1 MRLLAFSIHPIELM
15 RSLNMALDIS
25 VAGIFMHQCRT
36 TLICNGI
43 AEELDLKHGER
54 ERLLASAF
62 MHDLGAASY
71 AEERALLLNPD
82 HEERLG
88 KGIHQHAERGS
99 ALLRDSGIFAPL
111 ADIVH
116 YHHDRWNGDN
126 PSGLQGDAIPLASR
140 IIHLA
145 DRVDVVARRDRPILS
160 QREDICRMIQEG
172 SDRQFDPLVVEA
184 FLRRSRL
191 ESFWLDQSNAGY
203 IPLFLSKMAVWGAS
217 NYTAEEVLR
226 IAELYATLIDRMSAF
241 TATHSRSVSLVAS
254 LLAAEAGFC
263 GTELTMMRIAGLL
276 HDLGKLS
283 VPNAILNKPGPLTQ
297 EETNIMRQHP
307 YYTYRILEQMENF
320 SSIAAWAA
328 LHHET
333 LDGQG
338 YPFKIGG
345 DDLPLG
351 SRIMAVADI
360 FVALAEDRPY
370 RTRMPLGSIKRIMDN
385 MAKARKIDGHCMEVL
400 FNRCRDAESI
410 IREAPENG
418 FPSSQRESLNKNE

>member
-1 MRLLAFSIHPIELM
+1 MAFSIHPIELM

-25 VAGIFMHQCRT
+25 VAGIAMHQCRT
-36 TLICNGI
+36 TLICHGI
-43 AEELDLKHGER
+43 AEELHLKHGER
-54 ERLLASAF
+54 ERLLAAAF

-71 AEERALLLNPD
+71 AEERAQLVNPD
-82 HEERLG
+82 YEERLG
-88 KGIHQHAERGS
+88 HGSHQHAERGG

-111 ADIVH
+111 EDIIR
-116 YHHDRWNGDN
+116 YHHDHWIGGN
-126 PSGLQGDAIPLASR
+126 PSGLQGDGIPLASR

-145 DRVDVVARRDRPILS
+145 DRVDVLARKNRHILD
-160 QREDICRMIQEG
+160 QREDICRIIQEESG
-172 SDRQFDPLVVEA
+172 RKFDPLVMEA

-191 ESFWLDQSNAGY
+191 ESFWLDLHNTGY
-203 IPLFLSKMAVWGAS
+203 LPLFISKMTVWGAG

-226 IAELYATLIDRMSAF
+226 IAGMYATLIDRMCAF
-241 TATHSRSVSLVAS
+241 TATHSRSVSGVAA

-263 GTELTMMRIAGLL
+263 GAELTMMRIAGLL

-283 VPNAILNKPGPLTQ
+283 VPNAILSKPGPLTQ
-297 EETNIMRQHP
+297 EEANIMRQHP

-370 RTRMPLGSIKRIMDN
+370 RKRMSQDSIKRIMDT
-385 MAKARKIDGHCMEVL
+385 MAKARKIDGNCVEML
-400 FNRCRDAESI
+400 FSRYEDAERI
-410 IREAPENG
+410 IREAPESDA
-418 FPSSQRESLNKNE
+418 PQETIPK